1 MGLMPRLT
9 IELSA
14 DDLAYLEAELADGR
28 GRTLDDLLAQAV
40 HEYRRARGA
49 KELDRLVEE
58 AIDSGEPI
66 EITPD
71 YWERKKQEF
80 LARRQ
85 ARVQ

>member
-1 MGLMPRLT
+1 MPRVT
-9 IELSA
+9 VDLSA

-28 GRTLDDLLAQAV
+28 AKSVDDLFARAV
-40 HEYRRARGA
+40 KDYRRARGA
-49 KELDRLVEE
+49 EELDRLVDE
-58 AIDSGEPI
+58 AIDSGEPV

-80 LARRQ
+80 LARRR